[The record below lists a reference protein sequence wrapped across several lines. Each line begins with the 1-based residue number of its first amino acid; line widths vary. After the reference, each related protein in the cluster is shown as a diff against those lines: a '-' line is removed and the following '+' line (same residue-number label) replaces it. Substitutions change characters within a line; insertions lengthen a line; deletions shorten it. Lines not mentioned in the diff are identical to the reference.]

1 MDREAM
7 IETAS
12 TVIARQDD
20 GDAGLVERFADDCTF
35 MMPILTEPM
44 RGRAELREHA
54 ETWPKAITNMEWV
67 TVDGPRLT
75 CAWNWRGEGW
85 PEDTPLLRGVSTFVF
100 NDDGLIQDYEDF
112 FDPDWTTRHLP
123 VS

>member
-20 GDAGLVERFADDCTF
+20 GDAGLVERFAEDCTF

-44 RGRAELREHA
+44 RSRAELRKHA

-67 TVDGPRLT
+67 TSDGPRL
-75 CAWNWRGEGW
+75 AV
-85 PEDTPLLRGVSTFVF
+85 PELAG
-100 NDDGLIQDYEDF
+100 
-112 FDPDWTTRHLP
+112 
-123 VS
+123 

>member
-1 MDREAM
+1 
-7 IETAS
+7 
-12 TVIARQDD
+12 
-20 GDAGLVERFADDCTF
+20 

-44 RGRAELREHA
+44 RSRAELREHA
-54 ETWPKAITNMEWV
+54 ETWPQAITNMEWV
-67 TVDGPRLT
+67 TVDGPRLV
-75 CAWNWRGEGW
+75 CAWNWRGKVG
-85 PEDTPLLRGVSTFVF
+85 RRRRRCCGVSTFVF